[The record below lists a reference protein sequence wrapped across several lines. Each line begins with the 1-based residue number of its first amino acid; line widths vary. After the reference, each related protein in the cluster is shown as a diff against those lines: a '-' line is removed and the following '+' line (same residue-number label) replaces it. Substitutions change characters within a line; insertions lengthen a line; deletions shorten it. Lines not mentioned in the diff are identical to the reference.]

1 MTDEIWRL
9 DATDVALGIRNREFS
24 AREATAACLERLEA
38 VNPALNAV
46 VEVRADAALA
56 AADGADQA
64 LARNQDVGPLHG
76 VPVTIKGC
84 HDLEGWAT
92 VNGCAALKNNVA
104 AVSSPCVQNWLDAGV
119 VVLGRTN
126 TPEFSC
132 RWETTNDF
140 YGATVNPWNAA
151 LTPGGSSGGAAA
163 SVAAGIN
170 PLSTGTDLGGSLRQ
184 PAQACGVAS
193 MRPGRGRVPD
203 WNCTDPAE
211 PGIGFQLMNVN
222 GLIARSVRDLD
233 LGLRAMVRGSWQDPW
248 WAPAPL
254 EPMPTGTHPIALVVD
269 PGGSEMTAQ
278 VLDGVEQAGAML
290 SSAGYGVDIKN
301 PPDLEEAHD
310 IWKKICL
317 GELAL
322 LLEPAVKDI
331 IGPTLK
337 RAFDCYRTLV
347 PGIDAD
353 MILDAL
359 ARRRRVL
366 RNWMEFFESY
376 PLIVAPVGTE
386 PPSPRNDDISSPE
399 RNHEI
404 VESFRMTV
412 VVNALGLSAV
422 TVPVGVKD
430 GLPQVVQIIGPPFS
444 EARCLAAAAAIEA
457 AAGPLTPID
466 PKQAS

>member
-1 MTDEIWRL
+1 MTDDIWRL
-9 DATDVALGIRNREFS
+9 DATAVADGIRNRVFS
-24 AREATAACLERLEA
+24 AREATLACLARLDE
-38 VNPALNAV
+38 VNPGLNAV

-56 AADGADQA
+56 VADDADRA
-64 LARNQDVGPLHG
+64 LAKGEEPGPLHG

-92 VNGCAALKNNVA
+92 VNGCAALKDNVA
-104 AVSSPCVQNWLDAGV
+104 SVSSPCVQNWLDAGV

-132 RWETTNDF
+132 RWETTNDL

-203 WNCTDPAE
+203 WNVTDPAE
-211 PGIGFQLMNVN
+211 PTIGFQLMNVN
-222 GLIARSVRDLD
+222 GLMARSIRDLD
-233 LGLRAMVRGSWQDPW
+233 LGLRAMATGSWRDPW
-248 WAPAPL
+248 WAPVPL
-254 EPMPTGTHPIALVVD
+254 RPVPTETHAIALVVD

-278 VLDGVEQAGAML
+278 VLAGVEQAGAIL
-290 SSAGYGVDIKN
+290 TSAGYAVDVKN
-301 PPDLEEAHD
+301 PPDLEEAAD
-310 IWKKICL
+310 VWRKACIGDL
-317 GELAL
+317 VLA
-322 LLEPAVKDI
+322 LEPAVKDI
-331 IGPTLK
+331 IGPTLQ

-347 PGIDAD
+347 PGVNAD
-353 MILDAL
+353 MVLDAL

-366 RNWMEFFESY
+366 RNWMEFFQTY

-386 PPSPRNDDISSPE
+386 PPNPRDNDIVSPE
-399 RNHEI
+399 RNLEV

-412 VVNALGLSAV
+412 AVNALGLPAV
-422 TVPVGVKD
+422 TVPVGVQD
-430 GLPQVVQIIGPPFS
+430 GLPQVVQVIGPPFA
-444 EARCLAAAAAIEA
+444 EERCLAAAAAIEA

-466 PKQAS
+466 PR